1 MSMPW
6 RTDLE
11 SSAPDDSTPE
21 GLRSNDTVVCNLAV
35 VDARRN
41 LKYIYSVLYCA
52 CVDTMINVHV
62 WAYVWGYK

>member
-41 LKYIYSVLYCA
+41 LKYIQCAVPVL
-52 CVDTMINVHV
+52 HV
-62 WAYVWGYK
+62 

>member
-21 GLRSNDTVVCNLAV
+21 GLRSNDTVVCNMAV

-41 LKYIYSVLYCA
+41 LKYIQCAVLCMCRYNDKCTCVGVCA
-52 CVDTMINVHV
+52 RLVL
-62 WAYVWGYK
+62 